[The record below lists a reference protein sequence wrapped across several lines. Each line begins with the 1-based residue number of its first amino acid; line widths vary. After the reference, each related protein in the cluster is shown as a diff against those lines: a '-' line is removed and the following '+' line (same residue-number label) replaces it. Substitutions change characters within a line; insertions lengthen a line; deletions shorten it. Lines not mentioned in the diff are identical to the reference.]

1 MFAQLKFDLKKN
13 LRSSTNAVV
22 YVAFVLLLLT
32 TFFLA
37 LDQTDSTNREVDG
50 AYQAAL
56 GSVSGTIK
64 ALEKEHSRTA
74 KQAAQLN
81 QKYTQRDYL
90 QQIMSLNASV
100 TSPVP
105 MNTPAELDRALL
117 KYATYNLKKTQQGQ
131 TAGLVLIDHPD
142 RPTDPTVLGQQ
153 KEVTFY
159 RYLAAHHLRELPL
172 TKTNVPAAAYLPF
185 QFLRHVS
192 PLLILG
198 VFALQLGQLFTTE
211 KRTGTIRF
219 MNNLPVNKRGLL
231 TTRMGT
237 FLILTL
243 PLFALALL
251 TTYLV
256 VGLKFGWGS
265 WQYPLVYSPDGQR
278 VAIMTMAQF
287 MGLLSVILLA
297 AVLFLMMLSA
307 LVSLLSGNFGVNFV
321 VCAGVLLLGT
331 NQVAGS
337 SVGRGLA
344 RWLPSG
350 YFDFSGVI
358 THQTAWPILSIS
370 GGIIVLLV
378 WAAALYGLCAVVV
391 SRRQQL

>member
-13 LRSSTNAVV
+13 LFSSTNAVV

-37 LDQTDSTNREVDG
+37 LDQTDSTARDVDG

-56 GSVSGTIK
+56 QSVTGTIK
-64 ALEKEHSRTA
+64 TLEKDHAKTA
-74 KQAAQLN
+74 KQTAQLN

-90 QQIMSLNASV
+90 QEIMTLNASV
-100 TSPVP
+100 SSPVP
-105 MNTPAELDRALL
+105 MNTPTQLDGALL
-117 KYATYNLKKTQQGQ
+117 KYARYNLKKTRQGQ
-131 TAGLVLIDHPD
+131 TKGLVLIDHPD
-142 RPTDPTVLGQQ
+142 RPTDPTLLGQQ

-159 RYLAAHHLRELPL
+159 RYLALHHLRELPL
-172 TKTNVPAAAYLPF
+172 TQTDVPAAAYLPF

-219 MNNLPVNKRGLL
+219 MNNLPVNKLGLL
-231 TTRMGT
+231 TARMGT
-237 FLILTL
+237 FLVLTL
-243 PLFALALL
+243 PLFGFALL
-251 TTYLV
+251 TVYLI
-256 VGLKFGWGS
+256 VGLKFGWGN
-265 WQYPLVYSPDGQR
+265 WQYPLVYSPDGR
-278 VAIMTMAQF
+278 HVAIMTMAKF
-287 MGLLSVILLA
+287 MGLLILILLA
-297 AVLFLMMLSA
+297 AVLFMMMLSA
-307 LVSLLSGNFGVNFV
+307 LVSLFSGNFGVNLA
-321 VCAGVLLLGT
+321 VCAAVLLFGT

-337 SVGRGLA
+337 SVGRGVA

-358 THQTAWPILSIS
+358 THQTAWPIFSIA
-370 GGIIVLLV
+370 GGIVVLLA
-378 WAAALYGLCAVVV
+378 WAAALYGLCAVIV
-391 SRRQQL
+391 SRRQRL